1 MKRIFNLFFVVLMTF
16 SPILTLGETLVKAA
30 ELQDMTSQLLQ
41 EILVDKQ
48 EVSDGGRLS
57 VTAKFDDR
65 NKKIESGDVIK
76 MSWPTMNNVKA
87 QGFATTVP
95 INVKGVVVGQAV
107 ITVDGAVV
115 TFNDAVNQFKQ
126 GTVKGGVNFQ
136 VQVNNLSQTTSTDV
150 INIVGG
156 NIATAIKVS
165 KEVSHGGGIGE
176 GIRNF
181 SDKNGVIYVSDPTR
195 VFWDISLNGN
205 RDAVASDIKMSDQ
218 IKDSPTS
225 HKLLPETF
233 YIEVKGATVN
243 KTLYGLEGI
252 EQLKRDFQATF
263 NYSVEEGTIEVV
275 IPRQYASYN
284 SFRIAYY
291 TQITD
296 MEVASFKNNLAV
308 DYQVYN
314 KEPQHDVKQKVIENI
329 SGNAWGEG
337 TKTSQLVITKKD
349 SETKQPLIGAEFIL
363 KDINGL
369 VVAENL
375 ISDEKGQLIIDN
387 LEPNDYILE
396 ETKAP
401 EGYQL
406 LDKPVLINVNK
417 AVIEK
422 EILNIP
428 EKLTGGIEIRKV
440 DSKNEN
446 QGLSG
451 AKFKLTSELTGE
463 VNELITD
470 GNGMARLEELDL
482 GKYNLEEIEAPKG
495 YQINST
501 VLPVEIVKNKEMNH
515 VTKLIVTNEKIPIL
529 GSLEVSKIDSKD
541 SGTLLP
547 NAVFEL
553 TEEATGKV
561 SELVTDETG
570 KVNISGLSLGKYRL
584 KEITAPKGYLLDSKE
599 YPVVIK
605 ENEVTDNKTKIE
617 IKNTKVSPWVPLTPS
632 TPLGSVSVTK
642 VDSKDATKT
651 LPEAEFKLTEIST
664 GKEYHL
670 VTDVEGKAVV
680 AKLPLG
686 QYKLEETKAPKGYV
700 LDKTIQEIEVKA
712 DKGSNNT
719 TYVTV
724 KNEAKLPW
732 IPLTPSTPLGSVSV
746 TKVDSKDA
754 TKTLPGA
761 EFKLTEISTGKEYP
775 LVTDV
780 EGKAVVAKLP
790 LGQYKLEET
799 KAPKG
804 YVLDKTIQE
813 LEVKADKSSN
823 NTTHITMKNEA
834 ELPWIPLIPS
844 TPLGSVSVTKVDS
857 KDITKTLP
865 GAEFKLTEISTG
877 KEYPLV
883 TDVEGKAVVAKLPLG
898 QYKLEETK
906 APKGY
911 VLDKTIQELEVKADK
926 SSNNTTHITMK
937 NEAELPWIPLIPSTP
952 LGSVSVTK
960 VDSKDVT
967 KTLPEAEFKLTE
979 IRTGKEYHLVTDV
992 EGKAVVTKLPLGQY
1006 KLEETKAPKGYVLD
1020 KTIQEIEV
1028 KADKGSNNTTHI
1040 TVKNEAELPWV
1051 PLTPSTPLG
1060 SVSVTK
1066 VDSKDAT
1073 KTLPEAEFKLTEL
1086 STGKEYHLVTDAEGK
1101 AVVTKLPL
1109 GKYKLEETKAP
1120 KGYVLDKTIQ
1130 EIEVKADKGSNNTTH
1145 ITVKNEAE
1153 LPLIPLTPS
1162 TPTISVINPK
1172 LPETGI
1178 KKINQLKV
1186 VPTNSSNR
1194 KNTPNMLPK
1203 TGENI
1208 SKVYLSVVG
1217 LLLLTGFIYLFN
1229 LKKIK
1234 N

>member
-16 SPILTLGETLVKAA
+16 SPMLTLGETFVKAA
-30 ELQDMTSQLLQ
+30 DLQDMTSQLLQ

-115 TFNDAVNQFKQ
+115 TFNDEVNQFKQ

-156 NIATAIKVS
+156 NIATAINVS
-165 KEVSHGGGIGE
+165 KEVSHGGGTNE
-176 GIRNF
+176 GVRNF

-296 MEVASFKNNLAV
+296 MEVASFKNDMAV

-329 SGNAWGEG
+329 SGNAWVEG

-375 ISDEKGQLIIDN
+375 ISDEKGQVIIDN
-387 LEPNDYILE
+387 LEPNEYILE

-440 DSKNEN
+440 DSKHKN

-463 VNELITD
+463 MNELITD
-470 GNGMARLEELDL
+470 GNGMARLEGLDL

-515 VTKLIVTNEKIPIL
+515 VTKLIVTNEKLPIL

-541 SGTLLP
+541 SSILLP

-553 TEEATGKV
+553 KEEATGKV

-570 KVNISGLSLGKYRL
+570 KVNISSLPLGKYRL
-584 KEITAPKGYLLDSKE
+584 KEVTAPKGYLLDSKE

-605 ENEVTDNKTKIE
+605 EDEITDNKTKIE
-617 IKNTKVSPWVPLTPS
+617 IKNTKVSPLIPS

-642 VDSKDATKT
+642 VDSKD
-651 LPEAEFKLTEIST
+651 I
-664 GKEYHL
+664 
-670 VTDVEGKAVV
+670 
-680 AKLPLG
+680 
-686 QYKLEETKAPKGYV
+686 
-700 LDKTIQEIEVKA
+700 
-712 DKGSNNT
+712 
-719 TYVTV
+719 
-724 KNEAKLPW
+724 
-732 IPLTPSTPLGSVSV
+732 
-746 TKVDSKDA
+746 

-761 EFKLTEISTGKEYP
+761 EFKLTEISTGKEYQ
-775 LVTDV
+775 LVTDQ
-780 EGKAVVAKLP
+780 EGKAVVTKLP

-877 KEYPLV
+877 KEYQLV
-883 TDVEGKAVVAKLPLG
+883 TD
-898 QYKLEETK
+898 Q
-906 APKGY
+906 
-911 VLDKTIQELEVKADK
+911 
-926 SSNNTTHITMK
+926 
-937 NEAELPWIPLIPSTP
+937 
-952 LGSVSVTK
+952 
-960 VDSKDVT
+960 
-967 KTLPEAEFKLTE
+967 
-979 IRTGKEYHLVTDV
+979 

-1020 KTIQEIEV
+1020 KTIQKLEV
-1028 KADKGSNNTTHI
+1028 KANKASNNTTHI
-1040 TVKNEAELPWV
+1040 TVKNEAELQW
-1051 PLTPSTPLG
+1051 
-1060 SVSVTK
+1060 
-1066 VDSKDAT
+1066 
-1073 KTLPEAEFKLTEL
+1073 
-1086 STGKEYHLVTDAEGK
+1086 
-1101 AVVTKLPL
+1101 
-1109 GKYKLEETKAP
+1109 
-1120 KGYVLDKTIQ
+1120 I
-1130 EIEVKADKGSNNTTH
+1130 
-1145 ITVKNEAE
+1145 
-1153 LPLIPLTPS
+1153 PLIPS

-1172 LPETGI
+1172 LPETGV

-1203 TGENI
+1203 TGESI
-1208 SKVYLSVVG
+1208 SKVYLSVAG
-1217 LLLLTGFIYLFN
+1217 LFLLTGLFYLFN
-1229 LKKIK
+1229 LKKIE